1 MKNIIFVTDFD
12 AKGSG
17 YKNIA
22 VPLLNKM
29 MFDGHNVIVLG
40 SHYSLIYENSYIFHL
55 IPIMDTKD
63 CARHISRL
71 ENEMKIDII
80 IIASDLLYHRRYLE
94 TFEQTQIK
102 TPVVAIFPVESPPM
116 TFSWM
121 LPMIATEKCFCYSKF
136 GTQACVD
143 LGFDVTYLPV
153 GIDRGTWRKYKDK
166 IQIHQNYGKTEKDF
180 IILTVAD
187 NQERKNLTASMDIVK
202 KIQDKCDKYR
212 ILYYLVTRENNL
224 MGYALRDYS
233 NEIGLQGFEII
244 ERGMDEDRLCEIYNL
259 ADLFLLTSKAEGLG
273 LPVLEAMSCGI
284 PVAGTDACAIKE
296 HLQEGKSGIPLPIAY
311 QYRDMYNNGWRYLVD
326 TNKSADLIL
335 DWINNPVDFSE
346 EVEKYL
352 EDRTFDNS
360 YKVLMNTIFGD
371 ENG

>member
-22 VPLLNKM
+22 VPLLNRM
-29 MFDGHNVIVLG
+29 VFDGHNVIVLG

-63 CARHISRL
+63 CARHILRL
-71 ENEMKIDII
+71 EKELKIDTI

-94 TFEQTQIK
+94 IFEQVNIK
-102 TPVVAIFPVESPPM
+102 TPIVAIFPVESPPM

-121 LPMIATEKCFCYSKF
+121 LPMVATDKCMCYSKF

-143 LGFDVTYLPV
+143 LGFDVRYLPV
-153 GIDRGTWRKYKDK
+153 GVDRGTWKKYKDK
-166 IQIHQNYGKTEKDF
+166 TSIYQNYGKTKDDL

-202 KIQDKCDKYR
+202 KVQANCDKYR
-212 ILYYLVTRENNL
+212 VLYYLVTREKNI

-273 LPVLEAMSCGI
+273 LPVLEAMSCGL
-284 PVAGTDACAIKE
+284 PVAGTDACAIQE
-296 HLQEGKSGIPLPIAY
+296 HLQGGKNGLPLPVEYKI
-311 QYRDMYNNGWRYLVD
+311 RDMYNNGFRYFVD
-326 TNKSADLIL
+326 TSKSADIIL
-335 DWINNPVDFSE
+335 DWINTPVDFTDN
-346 EVEKYL
+346 VEKYL
-352 EDRTFDNS
+352 EDRTFDIS
-360 YKVLMNTIFGD
+360 YKTLMNTIFGD
-371 ENG
+371 ENE

>member
-1 MKNIIFVTDFD
+1 
-12 AKGSG
+12 
-17 YKNIA
+17 
-22 VPLLNKM
+22 
-29 MFDGHNVIVLG
+29 
-40 SHYSLIYENSYIFHL
+40 
-55 IPIMDTKD
+55 
-63 CARHISRL
+63 
-71 ENEMKIDII
+71 
-80 IIASDLLYHRRYLE
+80 
-94 TFEQTQIK
+94 
-102 TPVVAIFPVESPPM
+102 
-116 TFSWM
+116 
-121 LPMIATEKCFCYSKF
+121 
-136 GTQACVD
+136 
-143 LGFDVTYLPV
+143 
-153 GIDRGTWRKYKDK
+153 
-166 IQIHQNYGKTEKDF
+166 
-180 IILTVAD
+180 
-187 NQERKNLTASMDIVK
+187 
-202 KIQDKCDKYR
+202 
-212 ILYYLVTRENNL
+212 